1 MGTRK
6 KDYSDSS
13 MILIIELPRIQ
24 NGHCYE
30 KYDKVDAEKK
40 KADIMMEEKNIYI
53 HFCICTI
60 HLVQTTGFKDFQL
73 AVKT

>member
-1 MGTRK
+1 
-6 KDYSDSS
+6 

-40 KADIMMEEKNIYI
+40 KADIMMEDKKIYI
-53 HFCICTI
+53 FLYIYYTFSADYWI
-60 HLVQTTGFKDFQL
+60 QGFSISCKNMML
-73 AVKT
+73 